1 MISLFTN
8 WKERCSS
15 LGYILTKEEK
25 ITAKEL
31 LEIEILKSERD
42 TGINKNGN
50 KVKWT
55 ERKKE
60 RYVYLTKKRDAP
72 DELPS
77 GVKTHL
83 DNVFRTY
90 FDGRNRI
97 LNNQYTIKGEYC
109 EQESAQLLSDIDGEF
124 YDTETGQY
132 KENDFIC
139 GTPDLVY
146 DDVKDLKTNYDKDS
160 FDNAGLTKLYEWQ
173 IRGYCWLYGKTQGE
187 LVYCLVNNP
196 IHQLNNKLYYLK
208 NALQDLDGTSEEYK
222 KEAQQLERNMI
233 FDIEAWKQNYPN
245 YDFENPVLD
254 FSISKIRRIKRFDVE
269 LLPKHIAFIK
279 KRVKMCREYLI
290 KKEQAELEIIKN
302 YSEDDYKA
310 KIEYIKSKVKQVA

>member
-1 MISLFTN
+1 MQPSLFTN

-15 LGYILTKEEK
+15 LGNILTKEEK
-25 ITAKEL
+25 ITAKQSARIKEL
-31 LEIEILKSERD
+31 ENRTKAL
-42 TGINKNGN
+42 
-50 KVKWT
+50 T
-55 ERKKE
+55 ENMKKE
-60 RYVYLTKKRDAP
+60 LAGLIEKRDAP

-83 DNVFRTY
+83 DNVFRTF
-90 FDGRNRI
+90 FDGRNRV

-109 EQESAQLLSDIDGEF
+109 EQDSAQLLSDIDGEF
-124 YDTETGQY
+124 YDTDTGQY

-146 DDVKDLKTNYDKDS
+146 DDVKDLKTSFDKDS
-160 FDNAGLTKLYEWQ
+160 FDTAKLTNLYEWQ
-173 IRGYCWLYGKTQGE
+173 IRGYIYLYGKDKGE

-222 KEAQQLERNMI
+222 AEAQQLERNMI
-233 FDIEAWKQNYPN
+233 FDIEAWKENYPN
-245 YDFENPVLD
+245 YQWENTELN

-269 LLPKHIAFIK
+269 LLPEHIAFIK

-310 KIEYIKSKVKQVA
+310 KIEYIKSKLKQAA